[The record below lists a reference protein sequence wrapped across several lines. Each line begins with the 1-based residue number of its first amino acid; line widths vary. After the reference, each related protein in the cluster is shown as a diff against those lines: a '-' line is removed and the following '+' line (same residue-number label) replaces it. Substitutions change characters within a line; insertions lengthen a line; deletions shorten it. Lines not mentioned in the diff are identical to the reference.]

1 MDILGCE
8 FRLTFT
14 SPLWIVHWKSKAL
27 QKRLSNQ
34 YTCSTLLSYHASEG
48 VTSLIPSKKGE
59 IEKFINWNCL
69 PNEFLHVRVRVR
81 VYVWEFENY
90 IIRVTLHMN
99 GLFGD
104 NIQKLKIAFKTR
116 FSETEPCY

>member
-8 FRLTFT
+8 FRLPFT

-59 IEKFINWNCL
+59 IEKSINWNCL
-69 PNEFLHVRVRVR
+69 PNEFLHCVRVG
-81 VYVWEFENY
+81 
-90 IIRVTLHMN
+90 I
-99 GLFGD
+99 
-104 NIQKLKIAFKTR
+104 
-116 FSETEPCY
+116 